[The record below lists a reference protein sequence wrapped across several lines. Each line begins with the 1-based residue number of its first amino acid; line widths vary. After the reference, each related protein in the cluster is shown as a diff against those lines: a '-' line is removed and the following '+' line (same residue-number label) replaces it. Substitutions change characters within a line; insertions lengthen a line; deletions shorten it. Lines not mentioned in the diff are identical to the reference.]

1 MKKSLILFLGLI
13 ITVNSLAQ
21 VAYMQ
26 FRTVPLDRQEEFVEK
41 ETKYWSKVAKSAID
55 KGQMAGW
62 SLWRK
67 VGITTVDAPNYVLM
81 NTFESIDKMDPAAIW
96 SESNMNTMGVSP
108 DMVETQSFAPSA
120 FDYWLQF
127 EASVGGDFK
136 YVVVNY
142 ASPQSRGAFIE
153 ENKTLWQPFHEKN
166 IMEGSMGITSWGVL
180 SVIAPTGNQTRFSVL
195 TWDGFNKMSDAM
207 KYKSYTS
214 PENTSNAWKD
224 VLSKTKMAKIM
235 PDGFEY
241 SIIYELVMRISPEPK
256 K

>member
-1 MKKSLILFLGLI
+1 MKKSLILLLGI
-13 ITVNSLAQ
+13 FITFNSFSQ

-26 FRTVPLDRQEEFVEK
+26 FRKVPLDRQGEFVEK

-55 KGQMAGW
+55 KGQMTGW

-81 NTFESIDKMDPAAIW
+81 NTFESIDQMDPAAIW
-96 SESNMNTMGVSP
+96 SESNMKTMGVSP
-108 DMVETQSFAPSA
+108 EMVETQSFAPSA

-136 YVVVNY
+136 YTIVNF
-142 ASPQSRGAFIE
+142 ASPQSRSAFIE
-153 ENKTLWQPFHEKN
+153 ENKTLWKPFHEKN
-166 IMEGSMGITSWGVL
+166 IKEGSMGITSWGML
-180 SVIAPTGNQTRFSVL
+180 SVITPTGNQSRFSVL
-195 TWDGFNKMSDAM
+195 TWDGFNKISDAM
-207 KYKSYTS
+207 KYLSYSS
-214 PENTSNAWKD
+214 PENNNGAWND
-224 VLSKTKMAKIM
+224 ILSKTKMGEIL
-235 PDGFEY
+235 PQGFEY